1 MCMFIFEEKFLS
13 LTTIVYQLAQVD
25 ECLGQKEKK
34 LYIINYDVIGIIALL
49 LAATCHSSK
58 E

>member
-1 MCMFIFEEKFLS
+1 MCMFIFEEKSLS
-13 LTTIVYQLAQVD
+13 LTTILYQLAQVD
-25 ECLGQKEKK
+25 ECLGQKEK

-49 LAATCHSSK
+49 LAATCHSTK